1 VSSWRPCSG
10 VAAARSRAALLERA
24 RAHFT
29 ATGVLAVDTPVLA
42 RYAATDPHI
51 DSLTAQSSSGGYF
64 MHTSPEFCMKRL
76 LAAGFPDIYSICRV
90 FRDGEAGV
98 RHAPEFTMI
107 EWYRLGF
114 SLGTIVEDTLRLIA
128 QCLNDP
134 ALAGRAEIIDYGEA
148 FLRHAGLD
156 AFGAGVDELAETTTA
171 DDRLRR
177 EIGDERDVW
186 LDLVMSTVVAPR
198 LPADRLTVIRH
209 YPASQAA
216 LARLCPADARVADRF
231 EVFSGSKE
239 LANGYVELTDA
250 ATQRK
255 RFDVDLDMRQ
265 RLGREAV
272 PWDRHLVEALRA
284 GLPECAGVAVGVE
297 RLQMVMDGTD
307 DIRDV
312 IAFESEAFESE

>member
-1 VSSWRPCSG
+1 VSGWRPCSG

-24 RAHFT
+24 RAYF
-29 ATGVLAVDTPVLA
+29 AAAGILAVDTPALT

-51 DSLTAQSSSGGYF
+51 DSLTAQSSGGGYF
-64 MHTSPEFCMKRL
+64 LHTSPEFCMKRL

-90 FRDGEAGV
+90 FRDGESGA

-107 EWYRLGF
+107 EWYRLGY
-114 SLGTIVEDTLRLIA
+114 SLAAIVEDTLRLIA
-128 QCLNDP
+128 RCLDDP
-134 ALAGRAEIIDYGEA
+134 ALAGRAEIVDYGEA
-148 FLRHAGLD
+148 LRRHAGLD
-156 AFGAGVDELAETTTA
+156 AFGAGIDELAAVTAA

-186 LDLVMSTVVAPR
+186 LDLVMSTVVAPS

-216 LARLCPADARVADRF
+216 LARPCPADARVADRF
-231 EVFSGSKE
+231 EVFRGAME

-250 ATQRK
+250 DVQRR
-255 RFDVDLDMRQ
+255 RFDDDLDMRQ
-265 RLGREAV
+265 RLGRETV
-272 PWDRHLVEALRA
+272 PWDRHLVDALHA
-284 GLPECAGVAVGVE
+284 GLPDCAGVAVGVE
-297 RLQMVMDGTD
+297 RLQMVLDGTD

-312 IAFESEAFESE
+312 VTFESEHADA